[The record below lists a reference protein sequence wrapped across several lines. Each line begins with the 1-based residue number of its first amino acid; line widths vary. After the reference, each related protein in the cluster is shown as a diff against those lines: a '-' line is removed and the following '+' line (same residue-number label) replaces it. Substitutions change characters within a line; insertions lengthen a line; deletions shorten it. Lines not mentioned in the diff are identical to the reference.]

1 MYKLTIMFFSFIL
14 VSVFSSLNAEVDFT
28 GKTVTIV
35 VPFKEGGG
43 TSRFTRFMQ
52 PFLTKYVPGKPII
65 KIMHIP
71 GGGAIKGSNYFQKN
85 QKPDGTY
92 LFGCSTSVIVN
103 VAVGNPLVEYN
114 LSSYKPVILLPQ
126 NTHWFTRSDLA
137 DQPHDISKLQQM
149 KLVLYALKTPSS
161 ADLFHIWI
169 YDKLG
174 IKGAKPIPG
183 LSSSGGYQAFLRGEI
198 HISSHGA
205 ANYIKRVKPEIEK
218 GKVVDLMTLGIVGSD
233 GSVTRNPL
241 APNTPTFPE
250 MYQKVNNKK
259 LSGKDLESFYSI
271 AAAWSQ
277 ASKSLLLP
285 EGTPDEIVNVWRNA
299 ATKMVNDPDFKS
311 KAKKALGPFP
321 LIIGEE
327 AGPIIKK
334 ASVFSQSTKKQ
345 LNNVL
350 KKNKFT
356 FRLQ

>member
-14 VSVFSSLNAEVDFT
+14 VSVFSSLNAGVDFT

-71 GGGAIKGSNYFQKN
+71 GGGAIKGSNYFQEN

-126 NTHWFTRSDLA
+126 NTHWFTRCDLA

-218 GKVVDLMTLGIVGSD
+218 GKVVDLMTLGIAVSYTHLRAHETD
-233 GSVTRNPL
+233 S
-241 APNTPTFPE
+241 
-250 MYQKVNNKK
+250 
-259 LSGKDLESFYSI
+259 
-271 AAAWSQ
+271 
-277 ASKSLLLP
+277 
-285 EGTPDEIVNVWRNA
+285 
-299 ATKMVNDPDFKS
+299 
-311 KAKKALGPFP
+311 
-321 LIIGEE
+321 
-327 AGPIIKK
+327 
-334 ASVFSQSTKKQ
+334 
-345 LNNVL
+345 
-350 KKNKFT
+350 
-356 FRLQ
+356 